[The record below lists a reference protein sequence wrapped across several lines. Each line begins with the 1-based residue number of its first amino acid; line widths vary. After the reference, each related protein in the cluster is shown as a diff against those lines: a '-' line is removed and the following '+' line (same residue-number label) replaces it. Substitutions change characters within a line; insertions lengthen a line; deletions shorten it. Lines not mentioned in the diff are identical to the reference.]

1 MRYSMGP
8 KDQIFAKGYRF
19 FSFAKIMRKHIV
31 KNISKNL
38 GDKYSQKFLDL
49 AKLSATE
56 SRKSASRRS
65 IIKLLIKL
73 PKYQKLHCLIIQSQ
87 LEVKQK

>member
-1 MRYSMGP
+1 MGP

-19 FSFAKIMRKHIV
+19 FSFAKNMRKNI

-38 GDKYSQKFLDL
+38 GDKCSQKFLDL
-49 AKLSATE
+49 AKRSATE
-56 SRKSASRRS
+56 SRKSASRRG